1 MALDEEEALPTMNS
15 AAKTEESLASH
26 PPQMQATRQFAT
38 DLPVL
43 SETVSHTEGEIHNAE
58 NKGDAAT
65 APPNSDGKQFYPEGG
80 KDAWLV
86 VLGSFTAMIASFGIM
101 NTIGTFQTYLASHQ
115 LSSYSEGH
123 IGWIFGVYAFIS
135 FFGGI
140 QIGR

>member
-1 MALDEEEALPTMNS
+1 MTLNEEASPTMNS
-15 AAKTEESLASH
+15 AANSEESQASH
-26 PPQMQATRQFAT
+26 PAQMQATRQFAT

-43 SETVSHTEGEIHNAE
+43 SETVSHTDLGENTE

-65 APPNSDGKQFYPEGG
+65 APSNSDGKQFYPEGG

-86 VLGSFTAMIASFGIM
+86 VFGSFTAMIASFGIM

-115 LSSYSEGH
+115 LSSYSEGQ

-140 QIGR
+140 QIGI